1 MATIVNRGKGKSRN
15 VVYYYKDKDTNEIRQ
30 KWETY
35 PSYEEAK
42 KRKAEIENAQAQGTF
57 IVPNTQTISEFLD
70 LYVTLYGTAKW
81 GPSSYSSNTALI
93 RNYIIPIIGNKSMQ
107 SITPLDI
114 EMFYRQLRKTQP
126 VSINNKKP
134 KTEYLPPA
142 TINKIHILL
151 KCAFS
156 KAVNWQI
163 ISKNCFLYADVPEYE
178 TQQRKLWTM
187 DIIKKALDCCR
198 DPKLYLAINI
208 SFACSAR
215 IGEILGL
222 TWDNVFI
229 SDEDIACDNARIRM
243 DKQVIRVDKS
253 ALEEI
258 EKKNKILY
266 EFPPVLKR
274 ETRTVV
280 VLAKPKTESSE
291 RIVWVPRTLAF
302 FLRDWKK
309 NQDKLKECLGSDYYD
324 YNLVVALEDG
334 RPCESKVIQK
344 SFQRL
349 IEKNNLPKVVFHSLR
364 HSSATYKLKLNNG
377 DLKATQGDTGHSQ
390 TSTLTEIYA
399 HILDEDR
406 KINAQKFE
414 RAFYAKPDLR
424 EVNVPQ
430 ERSGEAVLDDL
441 IQEIKNK
448 PELHN
453 LLIKLLD
460 NTPENEV
467 QEHQN

>member
-1 MATIVNRGKGKSRN
+1 MK
-15 VVYYYKDKDTNEIRQ
+15 Q
-30 KWETY
+30 KWETF

-42 KRKAEIENAQAQGTF
+42 KRKAEIENAQVQGTF
-57 IVPNTQTISEFLD
+57 IVPDNQTVSEFLD
-70 LYVTLYGTAKW
+70 LYVTLYGSAKW
-81 GPSSYSSNTALI
+81 GLSSYSSNTALI
-93 RNYIIPIIGNKSMQ
+93 KNYIVPIIGDKPIQNIK
-107 SITPLDI
+107 PLDI
-114 EMFYRQLRKTQP
+114 EMFYQQLRKTRP
-126 VSINNKKP
+126 VSVNNRKP

-156 KAVNWQI
+156 KAVGWQI
-163 ISKNCFLYADVPEYE
+163 ISRNHFLYTGVPEYE
-178 TQQRKLWTM
+178 AQQRNLWTM
-187 DIIKKALDCCR
+187 DIIKKALDCCH

-229 SDEDIACDNARIRM
+229 SDEDIARDNARIRM
-243 DKQVIRVDKS
+243 DKQMIRVS
-253 ALEEI
+253 RTALKEI
-258 EKKNKILY
+258 EKKNTILY
-266 EFPPVLKR
+266 EFPPVLKS

-291 RIVWVPRTLAF
+291 RTVWVPRTLAF
-302 FLRDWKK
+302 ILRDWKK
-309 NQDKLKECLGSDYYD
+309 SQEKMKECLGNNYYD

-334 RPCESKVIQK
+334 RPCEHKVIGK
-344 SFQRL
+344 AFQRL
-349 IEKNNLPKVVFHSLR
+349 IEDNNLPKVVFHSLR

-377 DLKATQGDTGHSQ
+377 DLKATQGDTGHAQ

-406 KINAQKFE
+406 KMNAQKFE

-424 EVNVPQ
+424 KVNVQQ
-430 ERSGEAVLDDL
+430 ERSDEAVLDDL
-441 IQEIKNK
+441 IQEIKSK

-453 LLIKLLD
+453 LLIKLL
-460 NTPENEV
+460 ENDSEKK
-467 QEHQN
+467 E